1 MYTSKI
7 EFDYNEIN
15 DELALYQ
22 LRETLLIAYDMHI
35 SNNQLN
41 FIYKNKNF
49 KLSLVNNKLIM
60 QPGTQI
66 YLNDINNLSFK
77 TKHGCI
83 YVIYERDNKKYERV
97 ISKQEGIYIDNFS
110 DCDVFTDECDCSQE

>member
-1 MYTSKI
+1 MKGRCIWKI
-7 EFDYNEIN
+7 VII
-15 DELALYQ
+15 
-22 LRETLLIAYDMHI
+22 LL
-35 SNNQLN
+35 
-41 FIYKNKNF
+41 
-49 KLSLVNNKLIM
+49 NNKLIM

-66 YLNDINNLSFK
+66 YLNDINDLSFQ

-110 DCDVFTDECDCSQE
+110 DCDVFTDECDCSQEWLYIQG